1 MRAERRKHR
10 RAPIPGLRV
19 TYEDAAGKRAE
30 ADVLDIGAGGMFVR
44 CDRPMPAGKGLTI
57 EIAPPGDGPRWSAL
71 GRVVWARAEASP
83 VGPSGMGV
91 RFVDAEPAMLARIEE
106 LLASRERTDPGTGG
120 TKTPAREPTVLGVGA
135 PQAQEAPAAPII
147 AVAPVARERTV
158 LGVGAPAAPEPA
170 AAPMLDRSVPI
181 ELVAAKSKPTP
192 EPKRVAAKPEVAA
205 PEPKVEAAPP
215 SEASLVAAGVPRRR
229 GKIGWVLLLLLL
241 AAGGSAYAF
250 RARIPWVNAMI
261 ARVTRVLVR

>member
-1 MRAERRKHR
+1 M
-10 RAPIPGLRV
+10 RV

-44 CDRPMPAGKGLTI
+44 CERPIPAGKGLTI
-57 EIAPPGDGPRWSAL
+57 EITPPGDGPRWSAL
-71 GRVVWARAEASP
+71 GRVVWVRVEASP
-83 VGPSGMGV
+83 VGPLGMGV

-106 LLASRERTDPGTGG
+106 LLASRERTNPGTGG
-120 TKTPAREPTVLGVGA
+120 TNTPAREPTVLGVGT

-147 AVAPVARERTV
+147 AVATLARERTV
-158 LGVGAPAAPEPA
+158 LGVGAPAASEPA

-181 ELVAAKSKPTP
+181 ELVAAKPKRALPAEPTP
-192 EPKRVAAKPEVAA
+192 AAAKPELPA
-205 PEPKVEAAPP
+205 PEPRAEAAPP

-229 GKIGWVLLLLLL
+229 SRIGWVLLLLLL